1 MRWAGTAG
9 LAQGACC
16 REQVRILTPP
26 KSSTCPSRLKLVAKP
41 VRLLILWI
49 FLGACCFE
57 TNIWSDCESSS
68 VSMQPR
74 SCEIAAVL
82 PGYFFREEQVSQ
94 ESWLSS
100 LGAWS
105 WGWTCFGWGNS
116 RERHFRTLRRTIG
129 TWFCVLPKQIALRSL
144 LCVPRVRFCWLLS
157 VLQSVF
163 GWHFYTAA
171 AQTAYV
177 AHCA

>member
-82 PGYFFREEQVSQ
+82 PGYFFREEQV
-94 ESWLSS
+94 
-100 LGAWS
+100 
-105 WGWTCFGWGNS
+105 
-116 RERHFRTLRRTIG
+116 
-129 TWFCVLPKQIALRSL
+129 
-144 LCVPRVRFCWLLS
+144 
-157 VLQSVF
+157 
-163 GWHFYTAA
+163 
-171 AQTAYV
+171 
-177 AHCA
+177 